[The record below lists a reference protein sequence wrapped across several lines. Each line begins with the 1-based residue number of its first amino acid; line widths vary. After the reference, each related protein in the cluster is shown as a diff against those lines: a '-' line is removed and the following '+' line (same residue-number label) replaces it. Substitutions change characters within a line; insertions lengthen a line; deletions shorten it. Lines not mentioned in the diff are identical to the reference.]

1 MVKMSNADKRRLWKS
16 RIQKQQESGLPI
28 KQWCQ
33 ESEVNGRCFL
43 YWEKKLSPTTSPNRD
58 SFIELTDEQSCTIDV
73 SYSTVRLRLESPS
86 LKYSLELLKKLA
98 C

>member
-1 MVKMSNADKRRLWKS
+1 MSNADKRHLWKS

-33 ESEVNGRCFL
+33 DNQVNIGCFG
-43 YWEKKLSPTTSPNRD
+43 YWKKKLSPVTCPNRD

-73 SYSTVRLRLESPS
+73 NYSTVRLRLESPS
-86 LKYSLELLKKLA
+86 LKHSLELLKKLA